1 MPFPAQVNFIS
12 RRKISIFSLKIHI
25 CRLKIRI
32 CNLKIYICKLKIEIG
47 SYADKFSFGGTHFF
61 AHCFE
66 FCTFALMTTEE
77 KKDKSR
83 IERFK
88 AFLNWA
94 IHFVTYDIW
103 RITENEVSGLKELYI
118 NAIKTII
125 LAIRGF
131 LNENLQTRASAL
143 TYSTMLAIVPL
154 LAVLLGIAKGFGF
167 QNTVREELLDYFP
180 GHQLELDKAF
190 EFVDSYLAQAQ
201 GGVIIGIGLILLL
214 YTVISLIS
222 SIEDTFNDIWQINKS
237 RPWFRKISDY
247 LALFVIMPVLM
258 VSSSGMSIFVSTL
271 QNSFLQHYVFLTPVV
286 ELILHITPYVFTSL
300 AFTGLYIALPNTKV
314 KFMNGLIAGVIAGC
328 AFQFFQVLYISGQ
341 IWVSKYNAIYGSFAA
356 LPLLLLWLQLS
367 WLICLFGAEL
377 SYASQNVKKF
387 SFDRDTRNISRR
399 YKDFLTLLIASLIV
413 KRFEKGEKPYTA
425 DELSNAYQIPIRIT
439 TNILYMLTELG
450 ILTEVMIGND
460 ERILYYQPAIDINKL
475 TVSYLF
481 DRLDRHGSENFKI
494 DTEGLFNNEWK
505 TLLKTRE
512 EMLRQNEQVLLK
524 DL

>member
-1 MPFPAQVNFIS
+1 
-12 RRKISIFSLKIHI
+12 
-25 CRLKIRI
+25 
-32 CNLKIYICKLKIEIG
+32 
-47 SYADKFSFGGTHFF
+47 
-61 AHCFE
+61 
-66 FCTFALMTTEE
+66 MTDE
-77 KKDKSR
+77 KKEISR
-83 IERFK
+83 IERLK

-94 IHFVTYDIW
+94 IHFITYDIW
-103 RITENEVSGLKELYI
+103 RITENEVSGLKEIYI

-131 LNENLQTRASAL
+131 QSENLQTRASAL
-143 TYSTMLAIVPL
+143 TYNTMLAIVPL

-247 LALFVIMPVLM
+247 LALFVILPVLM
-258 VSSSGMSIFVSTL
+258 TSSSGIAIFVSTL
-271 QNSFLQHYVFLTPVV
+271 QNSFLQHYVFLTPIV
-286 ELILHITPYVFTSL
+286 ELCLHITPYVFTSL
-300 AFTGLYIALPNTKV
+300 AFAGLYIALPNTKV
-314 KFMNGLIAGVIAGC
+314 KVVNGLIAGIIAGC
-328 AFQFFQVLYISGQ
+328 AFQFFQLVYISGQ

-387 SFDRDTRNISRR
+387 SFERDSKNISRR
-399 YKDFLTLLIASLIV
+399 YKDFLTLLIASLII
-413 KRFEKGEKPYTA
+413 KRFANGEKPYTA
-425 DELSNAYQIPIRIT
+425 DELSDSYRIPIRVT
-439 TNILYMLTELG
+439 TQILYMLTELK
-450 ILTEVMIGND
+450 IITEVVVGND
-460 ERILYYQPAIDINKL
+460 DRVIHYQPAMDINQIS
-475 TVSYLF
+475 VSLLF
-481 DRLDRHGSENFKI
+481 EKIDRFGSENFKI
-494 DTEGLFNNEWK
+494 DTNGVFNKEWEM
-505 TLLKTRE
+505 LLKTRE
-512 EMLRQNEQVLLK
+512 EMVRSNENILLK